1 MTIPFNDSD
10 QTNQSSSLLNFFF
23 IIEFTLLYQKED
35 KTKFTAN
42 NTVNYIYIASMQI
55 NYITRLLTK
64 KTLHI

>member
-23 IIEFTLLYQKED
+23 IIEFTPLYQKED